1 MNTEI
6 VYKEDR
12 GMNTDEK
19 DNRISPQNAGSGE
32 ESDKRYTLVTVL
44 LVTLTAISVMVMIVS
59 MIYFKKRITG
69 DIEEALTGDREYDRH
84 YALVVRGGDET
95 YWQTAYESMKNEGEL
110 TGVYVD
116 RTGDNLPNDYSEYD
130 LMEIAIAS
138 RVDGIIYEAD
148 DTVDSV
154 VQINKATAA
163 GIPVVTVRSD
173 APASARRSF
182 IGVSY
187 YNLGNEYGRLIIKA
201 CRETAGGSFKKEREE
216 ADGDEG
222 FSVLVLTDSTMQ
234 DTSQNVVLTALKE
247 TLQKKPE
254 DIPEITVKT
263 AEVDNSGEFTAEE
276 SIRDLFLGNR
286 LPDIIV
292 CLNETNTVIV
302 YQTMVEMNKVGESII
317 LGYDD
322 SEPILNEIEKEVIY
336 ATITVDNQQLG
347 QDCVDALNEYI
358 EYKRVS
364 DYYGVDY
371 KIIDKE
377 NLRDDPE
384 SGAGY
389 EE

>member
-1 MNTEI
+1 MKELDITETKENTGK
-6 VYKEDR
+6 KEDK
-12 GMNTDEK
+12 EK
-19 DNRISPQNAGSGE
+19 Q
-32 ESDKRYTLVTVL
+32 YTIVTVL
-44 LVTLTAISVMVMIVS
+44 LIVLTAVSVMVMIGS
-59 MIYFKKRITG
+59 MVYFRQRISG
-69 DIEEALTGDREYDRH
+69 DVRQALNAGREYDRH
-84 YALVVRGGDET
+84 YALVVRDRDDS
-95 YWQTAYESMKNEGEL
+95 YWQTAYESMKNEGEF

-116 RTGDNLPNDYSEYD
+116 RTGDNLPYSYSGYD

-148 DTVDSV
+148 DSVDSI

-163 GIPVVTVRSD
+163 GIPVVTVRTD

-182 IGVSY
+182 VGVSY
-187 YNLGNEYGRLIIKA
+187 YNLGNEYGKLIINA
-201 CRETAGGSFKKEREE
+201 CKEMDDRHEGE
-216 ADGDEG
+216 AV
-222 FSVLVLTDSTMQ
+222 SVLVLTDGAMQ
-234 DTSQNVVLTALKE
+234 DTSQNVVITALKE
-247 TLQKKPE
+247 SLQKKTD
-254 DIPEITVKT
+254 DIPEIVVNT
-263 AEVDNSGEFTAEE
+263 AGIDNSGEFTAEE

-302 YQTMVEMNKVGESII
+302 YQTIVEMNKVGESII

-322 SEPILNEIEKEVIY
+322 SEAIINEIEKEVIY

-358 EYKRVS
+358 EYRRVS

-371 KIIDKE
+371 KIIDK
-377 NLRDDPE
+377 NSVRSGAE

>member
-1 MNTEI
+1 MKPDEKEKMLFPKNTEGR
-6 VYKEDR
+6 ED
-12 GMNTDEK
+12 N
-19 DNRISPQNAGSGE
+19 
-32 ESDKRYTLVTVL
+32 DKQYTLVTVF
-44 LVTLTAISVMVMIVS
+44 LVTLTAISVMVMIGS
-59 MIYFKKRITG
+59 MVYFKKRITG
-69 DIEEALTGDREYDRH
+69 DVEEALTSNRDYDRH
-84 YALVVRGGDET
+84 YALVVRGGDES

-116 RTGDNLPNDYSEYD
+116 KTGDNLPDDYPEYD

-148 DTVDSV
+148 DTVDSI

-201 CRETAGGSFKKEREE
+201 CREIVGESGRTEYDENTGGDWEN
-216 ADGDEG
+216 EG
-222 FSVLVLTDSTMQ
+222 ISVLILTDSTMQ
-234 DTSQNVVLTALKE
+234 DTSQNVVITALKE
-247 TLQKKPE
+247 TLQKKSE
-254 DIPEITVKT
+254 GIPEISVKT

-276 SIRDLFLGNR
+276 SIRDMFLGNR

-302 YQTMVEMNKVGESII
+302 YQTIVEMNKVGEAII

-371 KIIDKE
+371 KIIDRE
-377 NLRDDPE
+377 NVSDGSE

>member
-1 MNTEI
+1 MKPDEKEKMLFPQNTEGR
-6 VYKEDR
+6 ED
-12 GMNTDEK
+12 N
-19 DNRISPQNAGSGE
+19 
-32 ESDKRYTLVTVL
+32 DKQYTLVTVL
-44 LVTLTAISVMVMIVS
+44 LVALTAISVMVMIGS
-59 MIYFKKRITG
+59 MVYFKKRITG
-69 DIEEALTGDREYDRH
+69 DVEEALTSNRDYDRH
-84 YALVVRGGDET
+84 YALVVRGGDES

-116 RTGDNLPNDYSEYD
+116 KTGDNLPDDYPEYD

-148 DTVDSV
+148 DTVDSI

-201 CRETAGGSFKKEREE
+201 CRERVSESGRTESKENTGWDWEN
-216 ADGDEG
+216 EG
-222 FSVLVLTDSTMQ
+222 ISVLILTDSTMQ
-234 DTSQNVVLTALKE
+234 DTSQNVVITALKE

-254 DIPEITVKT
+254 GIPEISVKT

-276 SIRDLFLGNR
+276 SIRDMFLGNR

-302 YQTMVEMNKVGESII
+302 YQTIVEMNKVGEAII

-371 KIIDKE
+371 KIIDRE
-377 NLRDDPE
+377 NVSDGSE

>member
-1 MNTEI
+1 
-6 VYKEDR
+6 
-12 GMNTDEK
+12 
-19 DNRISPQNAGSGE
+19 
-32 ESDKRYTLVTVL
+32 
-44 LVTLTAISVMVMIVS
+44 
-59 MIYFKKRITG
+59 
-69 DIEEALTGDREYDRH
+69 
-84 YALVVRGGDET
+84 
-95 YWQTAYESMKNEGEL
+95 

-116 RTGDNLPNDYSEYD
+116 RTGDNLPYSYSGYD

-148 DTVDSV
+148 DSVDSI

-163 GIPVVTVRSD
+163 GIPVVTVRTD

-182 IGVSY
+182 VGVSY
-187 YNLGNEYGRLIIKA
+187 YNLGNEYGKLIINA
-201 CRETAGGSFKKEREE
+201 CKEMDDRHEGE
-216 ADGDEG
+216 AV
-222 FSVLVLTDSTMQ
+222 SVLVLTDGAMQ
-234 DTSQNVVLTALKE
+234 DTSQNVVITALKE
-247 TLQKKPE
+247 SLQKKTD
-254 DIPEITVKT
+254 DIPEIVVNT
-263 AEVDNSGEFTAEE
+263 AGIDNSGEFTAEE

-302 YQTMVEMNKVGESII
+302 YQTIVEMNKVGESII

-322 SEPILNEIEKEVIY
+322 SEAIINEIEKEVIY

-358 EYKRVS
+358 EYRRVS

-371 KIIDKE
+371 KIIDK
-377 NLRDDPE
+377 NSVRSGAE